1 MSCPEHA
8 QRWPPHKC
16 VGLYGNLRG
25 FVWKSAWDTPKGQVH
40 CSEEPKWWWE
50 LRGFDKLLGA
60 LIGFVGR
67 VYNPCFYVPGNY
79 QDYISLQKP
88 AYNYI
93 AMLWNSYFL

>member
-1 MSCPEHA
+1 MTYLKEIHIEICNELSRTRTKMA
-8 QRWPPHKC
+8 SSQM
-16 VGLYGNLRG
+16 RG

-67 VYNPCFYVPGNY
+67 VYNP
-79 QDYISLQKP
+79 
-88 AYNYI
+88 
-93 AMLWNSYFL
+93 